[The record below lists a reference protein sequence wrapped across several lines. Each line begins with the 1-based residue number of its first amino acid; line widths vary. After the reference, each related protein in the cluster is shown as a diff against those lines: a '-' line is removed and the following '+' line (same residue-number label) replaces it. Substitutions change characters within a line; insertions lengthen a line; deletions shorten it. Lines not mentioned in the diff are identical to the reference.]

1 MILLKNYGKR
11 ILENFVFGSIVLLK
25 KGDKLEADGAGIPAG
40 AGMIIT
46 LERSIPH
53 RN

>member
-1 MILLKNYGKR
+1 MIFLKNYGKK
-11 ILENFVFGSIVLLK
+11 ILGNFVFGSIVSLK
-25 KGDKLEADGAGIPAG
+25 KGDKLEADGAGISAG
-40 AGMIIT
+40 AGMIT